1 MDLATILL
9 ISLTLA
15 LDCFAVALVAGIE
28 SGRAGLRNAARI
40 ALAFGSFQAGMPF
53 LGWLAGSSV
62 LGYISG
68 FDHWIAF
75 GLLAL
80 VGARMVREGFS
91 HDPEGEAV
99 SLDTASLL
107 ILAVATSIDALAV
120 GVSLAFIQS
129 GILIPCLIIGLS
141 TFAISFFGALI
152 GGAAARRWGESMEVA
167 GGIVLIGIGV
177 RILIEHMAG

>member
-1 MDLATILL
+1 
-9 ISLTLA
+9 
-15 LDCFAVALVAGIE
+15 VAL
-28 SGRAGLRNAARI
+28 AACIKPEERFKGATRI
-40 ALAFGSFQAGMPF
+40 ALAFGLFQAGMPV
-53 LGWLAGSSV
+53 LGWLAGRSV
-62 LGYISG
+62 MNLIAS

-91 HDPEGEAV
+91 HDPEGEAI

-107 ILAVATSIDALAV
+107 VLAVATSIDALAV
-120 GVSLAFIQS
+120 GVSFAFIEA

-141 TFAISFFGALI
+141 TFAISFLGALL
-152 GGAAARRWGESMEVA
+152 GEAAAERWGKAMEIA

-177 RILIEHMAG
+177 RILIEHMSV